1 MFSLNDPFQDTRM
14 INKTINNKSMN
25 KCMLIITYYPPC
37 AGCYHISDALY
48 SSVSTKLCEV
58 GALVV
63 SAVERRDWRL
73 KAVKG
78 KLLL

>member
-1 MFSLNDPFQDTRM
+1 MFSLNDPFQDTWM
-14 INKTINNKSMN
+14 INKTINNNSMN
-25 KCMLIITYYPPC
+25 KCMLIITYY